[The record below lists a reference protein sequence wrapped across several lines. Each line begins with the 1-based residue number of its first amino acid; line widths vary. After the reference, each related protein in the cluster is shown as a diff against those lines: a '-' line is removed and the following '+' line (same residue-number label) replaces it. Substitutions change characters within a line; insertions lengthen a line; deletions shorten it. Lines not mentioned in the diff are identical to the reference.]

1 VKDYTCT
8 FSKQERM
15 DGRLGA
21 RQLIDVRFR
30 EDPFSVAMTWRENPP
45 RGDRVLY
52 VEGRWEG
59 KMLVRPTGVLARAIV
74 PVAVRDPDG
83 KEAMAETRRPVT
95 MFGFKRS
102 LQSLLDVYREAKKQ
116 GRLKESSGGFVEV
129 KGRTAVVLVRE
140 LRPRKGETDSGSAP
154 EHPPL
159 TRIYIDTESLVPIMI
174 EGYTA
179 ADAKKLSSRY
189 LYEDVKFNVG
199 LTDADF
205 TPQSLDM
212 PEPQVQPAR

>member
-1 VKDYTCT
+1 MNRPRLETTPRPALPACLLILATALTFGCSAEEQTVETVRLDAPPAQRDRQLEKLSSSDHVALLESCLSHYRPRVKDYTCT

-52 VEGRWEG
+52 VEGRWDG

-102 LQSLLDVYREAKKQ
+102 LQSLLDVYR
-116 GRLKESSGGFVEV
+116 
-129 KGRTAVVLVRE
+129 
-140 LRPRKGETDSGSAP
+140 
-154 EHPPL
+154 
-159 TRIYIDTESLVPIMI
+159 
-174 EGYTA
+174 
-179 ADAKKLSSRY
+179 
-189 LYEDVKFNVG
+189 
-199 LTDADF
+199 
-205 TPQSLDM
+205 
-212 PEPQVQPAR
+212 